1 MRATIGAWTKC
12 PKKLKNDLV
21 PEAAVKHADKVLG
34 VDDRMRIWQHAH
46 SPYGLMYTCQQAQIQ
61 WNSGNPIGMLLL
73 LRSCRLLFIS
83 TGFTV
88 VCYDHSCKHHSLLK
102 CCETSHCCD
111 RNPVEPCSMASGI
124 FKSKLVATCSL
135 QYAYATRVFE
145 LLNKVHL
152 HVLIY
157 KPCTCHAMLGP
168 GLITFLK
175 KGGKPVKVRCL
186 SNFDHTLRQSHP
198 GHILPQSILHPL
210 LLD

>member
-34 VDDRMRIWQHAH
+34 VDDRMRIWQAAD

-73 LRSCRLLFIS
+73 LLSCQPLFIT

-88 VCYDHSCKHHSLLK
+88 VCYDHSCKHHSILT

-111 RNPVEPCSMASGI
+111 RISRKPYSTAIRI
-124 FKSKLVATCSL
+124 FTSDLVATCSL
-135 QYAYATRVFE
+135 
-145 LLNKVHL
+145 
-152 HVLIY
+152 
-157 KPCTCHAMLGP
+157 
-168 GLITFLK
+168 
-175 KGGKPVKVRCL
+175 RCL
-186 SNFDHTLRQSHP
+186 CHSSL
-198 GHILPQSILHPL
+198 
-210 LLD
+210 